1 MAALPTG
8 TVTFLFTDVERSTEL
23 LQRLGDRRYAE
34 VLEEHRHLLR
44 VAFDEG
50 HGQVVDTQGDAFL
63 VVFSRAKDAVGTA
76 VSASRTVAKHAWPGG
91 VSLRVRMGLH
101 TGEPVSESGSYIGL
115 DVHRDWAS
123 PRMPN
128 ATIRAPS
135 R

>member
-8 TVTFLFTDVERSTEL
+8 TVTFLFTDVESSTEL

-76 VSASRTVAKHAWPGG
+76 VSA
-91 VSLRVRMGLH
+91 
-101 TGEPVSESGSYIGL
+101 
-115 DVHRDWAS
+115 
-123 PRMPN
+123 
-128 ATIRAPS
+128 
-135 R
+135 

>member
-50 HGQVVDTQGDAFL
+50 HGRVVDTQGDAFL

-76 VSASRTVAKHAWPGG
+76 VSA
-91 VSLRVRMGLH
+91 
-101 TGEPVSESGSYIGL
+101 
-115 DVHRDWAS
+115 
-123 PRMPN
+123 
-128 ATIRAPS
+128 
-135 R
+135 